1 MNECPSLC
9 FKPAAVWQLVRGYPV
24 SHHMAFWIIYSS
36 TNPET
41 DESKY
46 AKEINVFLLCC
57 FFPNPQQMQYGQS
70 ISWRQKINA
79 QISLKNAHGTFSFC
93 ECVANNTRIGRHILA
108 TDTLVWT
115 LIKLEKKSS
124 MSVNSRIPQSRQFIV
139 QSRAGLHLHVLAGSV
154 NCFTLLAP
162 WL

>member
-1 MNECPSLC
+1 MNVHLSVLSPQQSDNL
-9 FKPAAVWQLVRGYPV
+9 LTV

-46 AKEINVFLLCC
+46 AKKIIKMS
-57 FFPNPQQMQYGQS
+57 FFFVAFFTNPQQMQYGQS
-70 ISWRQKINA
+70 ISWRQKN
-79 QISLKNAHGTFSFC
+79 QCTNQFKKMQTAHFLS

-124 MSVNSRIPQSRQFIV
+124 MSVNSRIPQSCQFIV
-139 QSRAGLHLHVLAGSV
+139 QSRAGLHLHVLAGSA
-154 NCFTLLAP
+154 NCFTLLAT